1 MKEQNTTQSQESVKI
16 FWAAVV
22 MLAIGFICTPA
33 GSYANDL
40 TWPPRENAPVLTL
53 LGPVY
58 ETELELESELTKI
71 LANSLKKL
79 ANSPEC
85 CLPETYIDALGG
97 IHHLR
102 FVTGYSHDEE
112 WGSIKSTAVQ
122 KDGTLDSVRVAG
134 ILENNQYREPG
145 LELAVRLRYKTRDNS
160 TATLEG
166 YRLILQPNGQAF
178 AEWFEEK
185 IYTSVNHPPAEQI
198 TKKLVR
204 LLLKPLWQMSEF
216 TVIQRSSS
224 EYLPVQTDAEAD
236 WTLLQQCVL
245 SGTCRGWITAEN
257 VVFFKK
263 YTLRLFTRN
272 RRYASLLCKS
282 IGLKLISKDV
292 VNLAS
297 QMRGYGFNEVL
308 SDIDTHGVWVDENT
322 HPVTIKYDTGFE
334 KTTTHYPASALER
347 YNKRV
352 EKFEKDV
359 HEIDLVTKS
368 RNREV
373 LRKQAS
379 LVWCQMHKDLTPRT
393 AMDIYAPN
401 EVGIRLGVALSYEQG
416 EAELKGKSEKGI
428 KFAYALSGFRLIF
441 STFPAKRYFSFE
453 QVSGHGKILKPGTPL
468 YLLDG
473 TKLYTVSGVSS
484 TITRFFYTP
493 RRDPIWFYA
502 VGWERAIHTLQ
513 GTPANIQSRRSSPV
527 LEGGYNFARWL
538 PWWFQENSLF
548 LEGKAGISV
557 ASGNRIS
564 FTLGYQSRQAFR
576 PFPPFYKTFTD

>member
-1 MKEQNTTQSQESVKI
+1 VFVQNEIIETTEKIKAAKI
-16 FWAAVV
+16 FCKIVT

-33 GSYANDL
+33 GSFANDY

-58 ETELELESELTKI
+58 ETGLELESELTII
-71 LANSLKKL
+71 LADSLKKL

-85 CLPETYIDALGG
+85 CLPESYIDALGG
-97 IHHLR
+97 TQYLR
-102 FVTGYSHDEE
+102 FVTGYSHDAE

-122 KDGTLDSVRVAG
+122 IDGTVDSERVAG

-166 YRLILQPNGQAF
+166 YRVILQPNGQAF
-178 AEWFEEK
+178 AEWYEEE
-185 IYTSVNHPPAEQI
+185 IDTSIAPSEQI
-198 TKKLVR
+198 MKALVR

-236 WTLLQQCVL
+236 WPLLQQCVF
-245 SGTCRGWITAEN
+245 SRACPGWSTREKD
-257 VVFFKK
+257 VFFKQDT
-263 YTLRLFTRN
+263 YRLFTSN
-272 RRYASLLCKS
+272 RTYAKSLCEK

-292 VNLAS
+292 VVLAS
-297 QMRGYGFNEVL
+297 QMRSYGFDVVMH
-308 SDIDTHGVWVDENT
+308 DIDIHGVWVHENKNT
-322 HPVTIKYDTGFE
+322 PVTIDLDFGVDV
-334 KTTTHYPASALER
+334 TTTHKRARAMER

-352 EKFEKDV
+352 REYEKNVGK
-359 HEIDLVTKS
+359 INLSTQL

-379 LVWCQMHKDLTPRT
+379 LIWCQMNKDLTPRT
-393 AMDIYAPN
+393 AMDIYAPDN
-401 EVGIRLGVALSYEQG
+401 VGIRLGVALAYEQG
-416 EAELKGKSEKGI
+416 EAELKGKSDKGI
-428 KFAYALSGFRLIF
+428 KFAYALNGFRLIL

-453 QVSGHGKILKPGTPL
+453 QLSGHGEILKPGTPM

-484 TITRFFYTP
+484 TITRFLYTP
-493 RRDPIWFYA
+493 RRDSVWFYA
-502 VGWERAIHTLQ
+502 VGWESAIHTLQ
-513 GTPANIQSRRSSPV
+513 GTPANISARRSSPV

-548 LEGKAGISV
+548 LEAKAGISA
-557 ASGNRIS
+557 ASGNRIG
-564 FTLGYQSRQAFR
+564 FTLGYQSREAFR
-576 PFPPFYKTFTD
+576 PFTF

>member
-1 MKEQNTTQSQESVKI
+1 MI
-16 FWAAVV
+16 
-22 MLAIGFICTPA
+22 AIGFICTPA
-33 GSYANDL
+33 GSFANDY

-58 ETELELESELTKI
+58 ETGLELESKLTKI
-71 LANSLKKL
+71 LADSLKKL

-85 CLPETYIDALGG
+85 CLPESYIDALGG
-97 IHHLR
+97 TQYLR
-102 FVTGYSHDEE
+102 FVTGYSHDAE
-112 WGSIKSTAVQ
+112 WGSIKSIAVQ
-122 KDGTLDSVRVAG
+122 KDGTADSEQVAG

-145 LELAVRLRYKTRDNS
+145 LELAVRLRYKTRDLS
-160 TATLEG
+160 KATLEV

-178 AEWFEEK
+178 ADWKEEK
-185 IYTSVNHPPAEQI
+185 IDTSITPLDHVTHRQLELYLSEQI
-198 TKKLVR
+198 MDALVG

-224 EYLPVQTDAEAD
+224 EYLPVQTGAEAD
-236 WTLLQQCVL
+236 WPLLQQCVF
-245 SGTCRGWITAEN
+245 SGACPGWSTAEN
-257 VVFFKK
+257 DVFFKED
-263 YTLRLFTRN
+263 TFRLFTRS
-272 RRYASLLCKS
+272 RRYAKELCER
-282 IGLKLISKDV
+282 IGLKLITEDV

-308 SDIDTHGVWVDENT
+308 SDIDIHGVWVDEKT

-359 HEIDLVTKS
+359 HEIDLITKS

-379 LVWCQMHKDLTPRT
+379 LIWCRMNKDLTRRT
-393 AMDIYAPN
+393 AMDIYAPE

-416 EAELKGKSEKGI
+416 EAELKGKSDKGI
-428 KFAYALSGFRLIF
+428 KFAYALNGFRLIL

-453 QVSGHGKILKPGTPL
+453 QVSGHGEILKPGTPL

-513 GTPANIQSRRSSPV
+513 GTPANILARRSSPV

-557 ASGNRIS
+557 ASGNRIG